1 MLIVILF
8 TVSNNFFFSQHVYGI
23 SCGGRSP
30 YSLERINGELMS
42 LCDGGLLFCHC
53 KMRTILQTVSQGQ
66 IIFAIIKILE

>member
-8 TVSNNFFFSQHVYGI
+8 TVTIIFFSQHVHGI

-42 LCDGGLLFCHC
+42 LCDGDLLFCHC

-66 IIFAIIKILE
+66 ITFVIIKILE